1 MLVLPTANL
10 CYGKQYF
17 DRLVK
22 ILSTFPSKHRSRQAG
37 LTILEMLVSTAMLSF
52 IVLGL
57 TAMLIQTQKAF
68 KTGIKQNTITDSGR
82 SIVEMI
88 TGDLRQMSDG
98 QNPLVKN
105 FFWGN
110 PTNVA
115 VINYE
120 NNVAIR
126 TNELND
132 IFILEHTNTTWLGV
146 GYSVS
151 NYTGIANTN
160 FPLGIGALYRYETN
174 FSTLVPG
181 LTNDLYS
188 PCYFDIDNGI
198 FPVGYWHKVADGVI
212 DFKIRAFD
220 QYGNENDF
228 TTSNQF
234 SYPINANLQY
244 GLPASNTLPNS
255 VELEFGILEP
265 DALIQVRDL
274 ANNPNR
280 TPLLNF
286 LSTNSAPKM
295 EIFRQRI
302 TVAAAPR

>member
-1 MLVLPTANL
+1 
-10 CYGKQYF
+10 
-17 DRLVK
+17 
-22 ILSTFPSKHRSRQAG
+22 LSIRSWRRAG

-82 SIVEMI
+82 SVVEMI

-110 PTNVA
+110 PNIA
-115 VINYE
+115 PVINYE
-120 NNVAIR
+120 NGVAIR

-151 NYTGIANTN
+151 NYGNVSTN
-160 FPLGIGALYRYETN
+160 GTNLGIGALYRYETN
-174 FSTLVPG
+174 FSTLVPI
-181 LTNDLYS
+181 LTNDLYY
-188 PCYFDIDNGI
+188 PFYTNTFLNPG
-198 FPVGYWHKVADGVI
+198 FANAYWHKVADGVI

-228 TTSNQF
+228 TANGEF
-234 SYPINANLQY
+234 SYPIRANFQFN
-244 GLPASNTLPNS
+244 LPASNTLPNS

-295 EIFRQRI
+295 EIFRQRV
-302 TVAAAPR
+302 TVAAASR

>member
-1 MLVLPTANL
+1 
-10 CYGKQYF
+10 
-17 DRLVK
+17 
-22 ILSTFPSKHRSRQAG
+22 
-37 LTILEMLVSTAMLSF
+37 
-52 IVLGL
+52 
-57 TAMLIQTQKAF
+57 
-68 KTGIKQNTITDSGR
+68 
-82 SIVEMI
+82 
-88 TGDLRQMSDG
+88 
-98 QNPLVKN
+98 
-105 FFWGN
+105 
-110 PTNVA
+110 
-115 VINYE
+115 
-120 NNVAIR
+120 
-126 TNELND
+126 
-132 IFILEHTNTTWLGV
+132 
-146 GYSVS
+146 
-151 NYTGIANTN
+151 
-160 FPLGIGALYRYETN
+160 
-174 FSTLVPG
+174 
-181 LTNDLYS
+181 
-188 PCYFDIDNGI
+188 
-198 FPVGYWHKVADGVI
+198 VI

>member
-1 MLVLPTANL
+1 M
-10 CYGKQYF
+10 
-17 DRLVK
+17 K
-22 ILSTFPSKHRSRQAG
+22 IPSTFPFKHRFLRAG
-37 LTILEMLVSTAMLSF
+37 ITILEMLVSTAMLSF

-82 SIVEMI
+82 SIVELI
-88 TGDLRQMSDG
+88 TGDLRQMSDA
-98 QNPLVKN
+98 QNPLVTN

-110 PTNVA
+110 PNIAA
-115 VINYE
+115 VTNYE
-120 NNVAIR
+120 NGVAIR

-151 NYTGIANTN
+151 NYATLGNPN
-160 FPLGIGALYRYETN
+160 VNLGIGALYRYETN

-181 LTNDLYS
+181 LTNDLYYPFYS
-188 PCYFDIDNGI
+188 NVDAAIPN
-198 FPVGYWHKVADGVI
+198 FPPGYWHKVADGVI

-228 TTSNQF
+228 TANGEF
-234 SYPINANLQY
+234 SYPIRANLQL
-244 GLPASNTLPNS
+244 GLAASNTLPNS